1 MASPMTLDRPA
12 SLWPTV
18 AGMSTDPISAADEVR
33 AILADPSYVV
43 PPAAA
48 VPETEFGTLAWLRS
62 LVARFCDGDAHDRR
76 RALVER
82 DLADLDP
89 DRLRLAAAELTGRE
103 LAQQAR
109 GEQFDAM
116 ILARRV
122 PVAVLAAELGLVRDG
137 LRRAVD
143 AVITAS
149 PGYPN
154 PDAAWLGTDA
164 SVKQLAEALVA
175 AGDLGPQDAELLAN
189 RIGLLMQAC
198 DATAGL
204 IGNALISAFVVGDG
218 DSDNVAAADEL
229 VAETISV
236 DPPVCCG
243 PGGLA
248 RTARRSRSIS
258 AAARSGPDGGR
269 ARAPIRPPRWR
280 SACST
285 RSCPRASSPTSRS
298 TTCLHR
304 T

>member
-1 MASPMTLDRPA
+1 
-12 SLWPTV
+12 
-18 AGMSTDPISAADEVR
+18 MSTDPISAADEVR

-76 RALVER
+76 RELVER
-82 DLADLDP
+82 DLAGLDP

-204 IGNALISAFVVGDG
+204 IGNALINAFVVGDG

-236 DPPVCCG
+236 DPPV
-243 PGGLA
+243 L
-248 RTARRSRSIS
+248 RTRRLS
-258 AAARSGPDGGR
+258 PDGKAITLDISGCTFGAGR
-269 ARAPIRPPRWR
+269 RPCPGADQATALAVGVLDAILP
-280 SACST
+280 ACELADQQIDYV
-285 RSCPRASSPTSRS
+285 PSPNLRIPAQ
-298 TTCLHR
+298 LLIFID
-304 T
+304 